1 MLSVEK
7 IAKSYSSNGWRGP
20 GRHLVLKEVSLEC
33 RPGECVGIIGAS
45 GSGKSTLGRLIL
57 GLEQPDAGSVRI
69 DGEELG
75 RRSRRGAVSAVF
87 QDYRSSIHPFFTV
100 RQALQEALG
109 GSRRSGDSKRESS
122 RKLETAL
129 EQVGL
134 DVTYLERYPH
144 ELSGGQAQRICLAR
158 ALLTGARW
166 IVLDEAV
173 SSLDAPVQVQV
184 LELLRE
190 ARGIYGTGYLFI
202 THDLEAAAYLCDR
215 IAVLH
220 EGRII
225 ETIETERLGELRTP
239 YARELLDKFRLGH
252 ALVPRQHAAITKE
265 ERE

>member
-7 IAKSYSSNGWRGP
+7 ISKSYSTGGWRGS
-20 GRHLVLKEVSLEC
+20 GRQPVLKEMSLEC
-33 RPGECVGIIGAS
+33 RSGECVGIIGAS
-45 GSGKSTLGRLIL
+45 GSGKSTLGRIIL
-57 GLEQPDAGSVRI
+57 GLERPDAGSIRI

-87 QDYRSSIHPFFTV
+87 QDCRSSIHPFFTV
-100 RQALQEALG
+100 RQALLEALG
-109 GSRRSGDSKRESS
+109 TRSSGKSKAERT

-134 DVTYLERYPH
+134 EASYLERYPH
-144 ELSGGQAQRICLAR
+144 ELSGGQAQRVCLAR
-158 ALLTGARW
+158 ALLTEARW

-184 LELLRE
+184 LEVLRK

-202 THDLEAAAYLCDR
+202 THDLEAAAFLCDR

-225 ETIETERLGELRTP
+225 ETIETQRLGELRTP
-239 YARELLDKFRLGH
+239 CARELLDKFRIGH
-252 ALVPRQHAAITKE
+252 APVPRQHAAMAE
-265 ERE
+265 EEQE